1 MSSETTTV
9 ARNFRLQEWATQIRE
24 CQDRPAGMR
33 VADWCACHGITK
45 ADYYAGTARGRNWR
59 PVHIWD
65 PFGAATQKPSATS
78 HTCSQEHGHY
88 EGMPDRTLFA

>member
-1 MSSETTTV
+1 MQ
-9 ARNFRLQEWATQIRE
+9 NRE
-24 CQDRPAGMR
+24 IFGRPNHPGSWRIPAAYSP
-33 VADWCACHGITK
+33 V
-45 ADYYAGTARGRNWR
+45 GTARGRNWR